1 MSMWEDQWSGK
12 TIRGAL
18 LDAARRWGNREA
30 MVFENGTLTYRQLE
44 ESSAILAR
52 GFLSLGIGRGSV
64 VAIWM
69 AGYAEWPPIYY
80 GLARIGARMV
90 PVNTRYKP
98 HEVEYVLN
106 KSRAR
111 LLIFKDEPPSKK
123 DYTSLLY
130 ELCPELERGL
140 GKNASSRLPYLER
153 ITAIS
158 EKSLPGCFSFTELQE
173 AGARTAKE
181 KLTEAEN
188 QVQPDDVALLQ
199 FTSGTTADPKGA
211 MLYQTAMLRGAY
223 YPSQSLRLSERDR
236 YFSPQPFFHAG
247 GSIKVM
253 LAPIVTGCTMVV
265 QSYFEP
271 GEALSLMEK
280 YQCNVTMGHQPHYIE
295 YLNHPDLRKR
305 KLQLDRGLIF
315 ASPEVNRRVREELGM
330 EKLISPYGLTE
341 THLGGTSCEMD
352 DLVEKRINTVGRPMM
367 GVEIG
372 IRSAEG
378 PEFLPQGQQG
388 EVCFRG
394 WCTMKGYFDDPER
407 TAAVL
412 DADGWL
418 RTGDLGIVDADDYL
432 RLIGRIKDMVR
443 VGGENVAAADVEGFL
458 LRHEKIKQ
466 AVVVGMPDQRLGEVC
481 AAFIELKAASRATE
495 EEILRYCRDGLAS
508 FKAPR
513 KIIFIGNWPMT
524 GAGKIQRYILKDSLW
539 KTGTPQM

>member
-1 MSMWEDQWSGK
+1 MWEDQWSGK
-12 TIRGAL
+12 TIRVAL
-18 LDAARRWGNREA
+18 LEAAKRWDNREA

-44 ESSAILAR
+44 ESSSVMAR
-52 GFLSLGIGRGSV
+52 GFLSLGIGRGDV

-106 KSRAR
+106 KSKAR
-111 LLIFKDEPPSKK
+111 LLIFKDEPPAKK
-123 DYTSLLY
+123 DYKTLLY
-130 ELCPELERGL
+130 ELCPEIEGGL
-140 GKNASSRLPYLER
+140 KNQPRSRLPYLEHV
-153 ITAIS
+153 IAIAGQPV
-158 EKSLPGCFSFTELQE
+158 PGCLPFAELRA
-173 AGARTAKE
+173 AGSRTSQE

-188 QVQPDDVALLQ
+188 KVQPDDVALLQ

-211 MLYQTAMLRGAY
+211 MLYQMAMLRGAY
-223 YPSQSLRLSERDR
+223 YPSQPLRLSERDR

-253 LAPIVTGCTMVV
+253 MAPIVTGCTMIV

-271 GEALSLMEK
+271 GEALYLMEK

-295 YLNHPDLRKR
+295 YLNHPDLKKR
-305 KLQLDRGLIF
+305 KLHLDRGLIF
-315 ASPEVNRRVREELGM
+315 ASPEVNRRVREELRM

-341 THLGGTSCEMD
+341 THLGGTSCETD
-352 DLVEKRINTVGRPMM
+352 DPVDKRMNTVGRPML
-367 GVEIG
+367 GVEMAIC
-372 IRSAEG
+372 S
-378 PEFLPQGQQG
+378 PERPDFMPPGRQG

-412 DADGWL
+412 DSDGWL
-418 RTGDLGIVDADDYL
+418 RTGDLGVLDDEGYL

-458 LRHEKIKQ
+458 LRHDKIKQ

-481 AAFIELKAASRATE
+481 AAFVELKSASQATE
-495 EEILRYCRDGLAS
+495 EEVLRYCRDGLAS

-513 KIIFIGNWPMT
+513 KIIFIDDWPMT
-524 GAGKIQRYILKDSLW
+524 GAGKIQRYVLRDSLW
-539 KTGTPQM
+539 KTGTQQT